1 MSTLDTLLNQI
12 ARDTLRLET
21 LKTRR
26 SDSLDFHDLPVWQ
39 LREALKAAY
48 EAGFEARV
56 QHAKPNNTPR

>member
-12 ARDTLRLET
+12 AQDELCIET
-21 LKTRR
+21 LETRR

-48 EAGFEARV
+48 EAGFQAGA